1 MPIHTNLIIK
11 FHCISFLLPGWS
23 RRGFRCIW
31 YRNSWGIPILK
42 DLRSLLGPPISKQ
55 PKSNL
60 FCRKY
65 QIRKLFF
72 FGSVLRNDFRSDS
85 DIDVLV
91 EFMPGQK
98 AGFLKMAKMEIEI
111 SSILGRKAD
120 LRTPAELS
128 RYFREDVL
136 AGAEVQYEEG

>member
-1 MPIHTNLIIK
+1 
-11 FHCISFLLPGWS
+11 
-23 RRGFRCIW
+23 
-31 YRNSWGIPILK
+31 
-42 DLRSLLGPPISKQ
+42 
-55 PKSNL
+55 
-60 FCRKY
+60 
-65 QIRKLFF
+65 
-72 FGSVLRNDFRSDS
+72 LRNDFRSDS